1 MDLLVL
7 CCVVL
12 LFMLFLVPDEESEE
26 NDSNNKDLDSYKL
39 THCELHKWVTK
50 SNGFENGE
58 GLERF
63 YTTCEDCGYNP
74 VTKTYE

>member
-7 CCVVL
+7 CCLVL
-12 LFMLFLVPDEESEE
+12 IFMLFLVPDEELEE
-26 NDSNNKDLDSYKL
+26 NDSNNQDLDNYKL

-50 SNGFENGE
+50 SNGLGGEFEE
-58 GLERF
+58 L
-63 YTTCEDCGYNP
+63 YTKCQNCGYNP